1 MSSTK
6 RKTSTTPKPKKTKTR
21 KVEAK
26 TTETKTPTE
35 ENVKKTR
42 TQKAQ
47 GTKRKRAPKKKKTQI
62 SRYHQF
68 KDFLIANKYSLRDI
82 KEFEL
87 SLACSILQKRNM
99 ELQIKLNQDA
109 DTDLIII
116 D

>member
-6 RKTSTTPKPKKTKTR
+6 KKSQTSTSVPNKTKKGKSNTKATQVKPTPKKP
-21 KVEAK
+21 
-26 TTETKTPTE
+26 
-35 ENVKKTR
+35 
-42 TQKAQ
+42 KAQ

-62 SRYHQF
+62 TRYQQF
-68 KDFLIANKYSLRDI
+68 KDFLVQNKYSLRDI

-87 SLACSILQKRNM
+87 NVACSILQKRNM